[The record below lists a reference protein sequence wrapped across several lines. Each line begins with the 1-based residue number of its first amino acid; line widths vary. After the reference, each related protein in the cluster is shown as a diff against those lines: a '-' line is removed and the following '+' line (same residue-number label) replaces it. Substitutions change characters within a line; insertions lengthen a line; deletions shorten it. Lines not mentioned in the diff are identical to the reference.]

1 MSTMSMT
8 KRRGA
13 VRLARRIGASPA
25 VPAIAMR
32 APQTGDE
39 ARPMEVASSIGRS
52 SVSVGTP
59 SFAATAGV
67 SGPKAKSGARS
78 SHANTK
84 VHFFTTC
91 APEPSPYRHFER
103 SREIFFADRW
113 RSMFEARKTQDE
125 GVDEGVVSLQGHVR
139 CQPQCKKDPSATLGM
154 TKGGERMGSQGWRA
168 VFLEEG
174 ILVSQP
180 SALAGKVP
188 RRGG

>member
-1 MSTMSMT
+1 MN
-8 KRRGA
+8 
-13 VRLARRIGASPA
+13 P
-25 VPAIAMR
+25 
-32 APQTGDE
+32 
-39 ARPMEVASSIGRS
+39 
-52 SVSVGTP
+52 
-59 SFAATAGV
+59 
-67 SGPKAKSGARS
+67 
-78 SHANTK
+78 
-84 VHFFTTC
+84 HFFT
-91 APEPSPYRHFER
+91 APFCIGFMVQVSGFRVVVRIAILSYRHFER